1 MDKSSPAEQQR
12 DWARLDDAGRRELL
26 TAILAQVSRDALR
39 SQGLDA
45 VLSGIVDC
53 LVARLPVPVASIIL
67 LDADGRHF
75 VQEVVAGAFDLD
87 LPTAFPW
94 PVTVGA
100 AGRCAR
106 SGEPVL
112 IDDVGGDADYVAGHP
127 SVRAEYLVP
136 IRHAGRVHGVLN
148 LESTRVDL
156 FTPAFRAV
164 FDAIAEQIAGAIHLA
179 LVERE
184 LEAARRRLAQ
194 MSMCDAVTGLGNRQH
209 FDLALAQ
216 GWAQAR
222 ETAAAMALLR
232 IDIDGFAALVE
243 ACGHVYGED
252 CLRELARQC
261 RTFAAGEG
269 DVAARL
275 DNERLALLLP
285 RRDATAAR
293 DCGER
298 LRAAVAEVRM
308 SHPASVRARHVTIS
322 VGVGVCAA
330 VRTPLAEYLLRTAD
344 RALHQARAEG
354 GDRVVVLE
362 T

>member
-1 MDKSSPAEQQR
+1 MDTTPAADQQG
-12 DWARLDDAGRRELL
+12 DWARLDDAERRVLL

-39 SQGLDA
+39 SQGLHA
-45 VLSGIVDC
+45 VLSSIVDC

-67 LDADGRHF
+67 LDAEGHHF
-75 VQEVVAGAFDLD
+75 EQEVVAGAFDLD

-112 IDDVGGDADYVAGHP
+112 IDDVRADADYVAGHP
-127 SVRAEYLVP
+127 SVRSEYLVP

-148 LESTRVDL
+148 LESTRADL

-184 LEAARRRLAQ
+184 LESARRRLEQ
-194 MSMCDAVTGLGNRQH
+194 MSMCDAVTGLGNRH
-209 FDLALAQ
+209 LFDRALAQ

-222 ETAAAMALLR
+222 ESSAAMALLR
-232 IDIDGFAALVE
+232 IDIDGFASLVE
-243 ACGHVYGED
+243 TCGHAYGED

-261 RTFAAGEG
+261 RLLAAGEE

-275 DNERLALLLP
+275 DSGQLALLLP
-285 RRDATAAR
+285 RRDAAAAR

-298 LRAAVAEVRM
+298 LRAAVAAVRM
-308 SHPASVRARHVTIS
+308 SHPASPQARHVTIS
-322 VGVGVCAA
+322 VGIGVCAA

-344 RALHQARAEG
+344 RALHQAHAEG

-362 T
+362 A